1 MFILR
6 LIRNV
11 VNVFFIIVVFAMI
24 RRGVDVVE
32 WAVFRVMLGFSL
44 FTVFAAVVRTE
55 RFVMASSLTLI
66 TNASSHVRGEDFV
79 DEER

>member
-1 MFILR
+1 MFITG

-11 VNVFFIIVVFAMI
+11 VNVFFVVVVFAMM
-24 RRGVDVVE
+24 RGVDVVE
-32 WAVFRVMLGFSL
+32 QAVFQIMLGFGS

-66 TNASSHVRGEDFV
+66 TNALSHVRREDFV
-79 DEER
+79 DEEG